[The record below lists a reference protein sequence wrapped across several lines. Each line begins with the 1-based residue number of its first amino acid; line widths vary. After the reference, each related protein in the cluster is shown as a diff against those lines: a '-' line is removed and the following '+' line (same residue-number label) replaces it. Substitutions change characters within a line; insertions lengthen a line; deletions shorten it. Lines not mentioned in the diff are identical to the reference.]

1 MVIIAAVTSERFRG
15 EIKKPRPLIVRSK
28 DEANR
33 FVVPPFFVPDS
44 HPATSSSTAGKS
56 RIILYCCNGRT
67 RRSLAGSQDSVRNSE
82 AIFVLIR
89 SASSQ
94 LPRFSVTA
102 TAGVLSSSPSLV
114 FINLVAS
121 ILRLF
126 GFVKGF
132 FEKSF
137 QKSCRTSV
145 SQVGFVKGKVH
156 GNAIFHGC
164 RHLALDQRRKITHQ
178 FFPDIVSG
186 LIDPL
191 PGDLCSTLATS
202 PSGAVS

>member
-1 MVIIAAVTSERFRG
+1 MVIIAAVTSERFRR
-15 EIKKPRPLIVRSK
+15 EIKKAPSSDRSIK
-28 DEANR
+28 GR
-33 FVVPPFFVPDS
+33 GKSLRGTTFFRS
-44 HPATSSSTAGKS
+44 GLASGTSSSTAGKS
-56 RIILYCCNGRT
+56 RIILYCCNGQT
-67 RRSLAGSQDSVRNSE
+67 RRSLTDASSVRNSE

-137 QKSCRTSV
+137 QESCRTSV
-145 SQVGFVKGKVH
+145 SQVGLVKGKVH
-156 GNAIFHGC
+156 GNAIFHGY
-164 RHLALDQRRKITHQ
+164 RHLALDQRRKIAHQ
-178 FFPDIVSG
+178 FFPC
-186 LIDPL
+186 LL
-191 PGDLCSTLATS
+191 YTS
-202 PSGAVS
+202 RCV